1 MPDKGLYLIAGLGNP
16 GQKYMNTRHNAGFM
30 AVDHIAG
37 VSAVS
42 VNQKKFDSQWGR
54 GTIAGVSCILMKP
67 MAYMNRSGPPVQQL
81 SNYFKIK
88 SENIL
93 VIHDDIDLALGRV
106 KIKEKGGD
114 GGHKGIKSIIQSLGG
129 GNFLRLRIGI
139 GRGDEPVA
147 RQSDDRQPDVIT
159 HVLGRFKADEK
170 EILDRI
176 IQTSGEGIEFVLCEG
191 VKKAMNKF
199 NVKNLVVN

>member
-1 MPDKGLYLIAGLGNP
+1 MPEKGLYLIAGLGNP
-16 GQKYMNTRHNAGFM
+16 GRKYMNTRHNAGFM
-30 AVDHIAG
+30 VVDQLAG
-37 VSAVS
+37 ENAVS
-42 VNQKKFDSQWGR
+42 VNQKKFDCQWGR

-81 SNYFKIK
+81 STYFKIK
-88 SENIL
+88 SEKIL

-129 GNFLRLRIGI
+129 GEFLRLRIGI
-139 GRGDEPVA
+139 GRGGEPA
-147 RQSDDRQPDVIT
+147 ERQPDVEPSDVIR
-159 HVLGRFKADEK
+159 HVLGRFKANEM
-170 EILDRI
+170 EILDRM
-176 IQTSGEGIEFVLCEG
+176 IQTSGKRVESILCEG

-199 NVKNLVVN
+199 NVKKISC